1 MSADIL
7 ANATLTNL
15 ASLPAVGPVSLILRH
30 SEREHIT
37 GDDHVFIA
45 RLTPEGIAAAQD
57 FGCELACLRR
67 LGRIISSPVS
77 RCVDT
82 AVAIAQGAGA
92 AEKVR
97 VDDRL
102 SHLQMQSVWDAL
114 PDCCNFE
121 NMPGGMA
128 DLIEL
133 LLPQSTGEDNL
144 DVFVTHDTVVG
155 ALAGYLTGEPVQAEA
170 IPRFLEGVF
179 IWQDVENIHFW
190 WRGKIATINADHH
203 I

>member
-1 MSADIL
+1 MNAAIL
-7 ANATLTNL
+7 ADTTLTDL
-15 ASLPAVGPVSLILRH
+15 ASLQSAGPVSLILRH
-30 SEREHIT
+30 SERVNIT
-37 GDDHVFIA
+37 GSGDVYIA
-45 RLTPEGIAAAQD
+45 RLTPEGIAAAQE
-57 FGCELACLRR
+57 FGCELARQRR
-67 LGRIISSPVS
+67 LGRIMSSPVS

-82 AVAIAQGAGA
+82 AVAIAEGAGCT
-92 AEKVR
+92 EKVR

-121 NMPGGMA
+121 NMPEGMA

-133 LLPQSTGEDNL
+133 LLPQSKGEDKL

-170 IPRFLEGVF
+170 VPRFLEGIF
-179 IWQDVENIHFW
+179 IWQDIEKINFR
-190 WRGKIATINADHH
+190 WRGKIATINKS
-203 I
+203 